1 MDTPVQ
7 GVQTTTFTLDEVPKA
22 SIEISSDEQRIEF
35 CKDFRSLQRRVNV
48 IFRQIFI
55 ARQELLNK
63 FCFTTSQTA
72 RRERRQVEVLRFPS
86 SLPPMYH
93 MKVKAV
99 QQTGL
104 VTLPFTANIT
114 AGSRAWWGSVTSPDS
129 IIDHRADIMLFSQ
142 VCQRNI

>member
-35 CKDFRSLQRRVNV
+35 CKDFRSLQRRVDV

-55 ARQELLNK
+55 TRQELLNK

-93 MKVKAV
+93 MKVQAV
-99 QQTGL
+99 QQTGV

-114 AGSRAWWGSVTSPDS
+114 AGSRAW
-129 IIDHRADIMLFSQ
+129 
-142 VCQRNI
+142 